1 MTRDRLR
8 YLLDRAQTNRLTT
21 DEASELESWYGAFDA
36 VPAFTDGLSDA
47 ARTRLED
54 RMLDAIHGKL
64 GETPVVPLAARR
76 RTFFRAAAA
85 LVGAILLAGG
95 WWLLKPSST
104 QKDGGTQVVQTT
116 GFGETRSIL
125 LPDHSEVILNGNS
138 RLTYS
143 PDWTKER
150 KVMLTGEAFFKVV
163 HTHNHQ
169 IFSVVTAD
177 NFQVNVLGTQFV
189 VSKRKTGTRVVLS
202 EGKVQCLLK
211 EQAREDSV
219 VLRPGDLVEFDRS
232 PSRYTLKKVDP
243 SLYLAWKDQKLIF
256 RNTSLKEITQVL
268 EDTYGFTVRID
279 DASLLQRRI
288 SGSVPTT
295 NVELLLEGIS
305 EACQVKIRQEDR
317 RIYLSDQR

>member
-8 YLLDRAQTNRLTT
+8 YLLDQARAGRLTT
-21 DEASELESWYGAFDA
+21 EETSELEGWYGGFDA
-36 VPAFTDGLSDA
+36 APDFTEGLSDD
-47 ARTRLED
+47 ARRQLES
-54 RMLDAIHGKL
+54 RMLDAIHGKIDEPRVL
-64 GETPVVPLAARR
+64 PLRQRSWFRYAAVIAVV
-76 RTFFRAAAA
+76 
-85 LVGAILLAGG
+85 VLLAGG
-95 WWLLKPSST
+95 WFLYRPASVPAAEAT
-104 QKDGGTQVVQTT
+104 EMVYTT
-116 GFGETRSIL
+116 GFGQTKTIV
-125 LPDHSEVILNGNS
+125 LPDRSEVILNGNS
-138 RLTYS
+138 RLTYA
-143 PDWTKER
+143 PDWKKER
-150 KVMLTGEAFFKVV
+150 KVWLSGEAFFKVV

-169 IFSVVTAD
+169 KFSVITAD
-177 NFQVNVLGTQFV
+177 DFQVDVLGTQFV
-189 VSKRKTGTRVVLS
+189 VSKRKSGTRVVLS

-211 EQAREDSV
+211 ERAREDSV
-219 VLRPGDLVEFDRS
+219 VMRPGDLVEFDRN